1 MRNALLLLLALASG
15 AAVADEGN
23 GLELTAF
30 GGYRMGGSVAAED
43 DGIDIRLRDSSSAGL
58 LLNGR
63 HRDNT
68 QWEVHYSNQQTSA
81 RISDALSGAESVVD
95 FDSNTLQLG
104 GTYLFEGEKVIPY
117 LAFTLGG
124 THVRTRGAE
133 DESDTFFSGS
143 IGLGLRL
150 LPYSR
155 VGIRLEARA
164 YGTLVNDSSQ
174 IFCSTGPD
182 ANVCAIRLKGDIVG
196 QVETFAG
203 ITVRF

>member
-1 MRNALLLLLALASG
+1 MRNALVILLLVCSG
-15 AAVADEGN
+15 AALADDGN
-23 GLELTAF
+23 GLEFTAF

-43 DGIDIRLRDSSSAGL
+43 DSIDIRLRDSASAGF

-68 QWEVHYSNQQTSA
+68 QWEVHFSNQQTSA
-81 RISDALSGAESVVD
+81 RITDAVTGAESVVD

-104 GTYLFEGEKVIPY
+104 GTYLFEGDKVIPY

-124 THVRTRGAE
+124 THVRTRAVA

-143 IGLGLRL
+143 IGLGLRF

-155 VGIRLEARA
+155 IGIRLEARA
-164 YGTLVNDSSQ
+164 YGTLVNSSSQ

-182 ANVCAIRLKGDIVG
+182 ENVCAIQLQGDLVS

>member
-1 MRNALLLLLALASG
+1 MRTALVFLLLVSAGTAG
-15 AAVADEGN
+15 ADDFN
-23 GLELTAF
+23 GLEFTAF

-43 DGIDIRLRDSSSAGL
+43 DGIDIRLRDSSSAGFL
-58 LLNGR
+58 VNGW

-68 QWEVHYSNQQTSA
+68 QWEVHFSNQQTSA
-81 RISDALSGAESVVD
+81 RITDALSGAESEID

-117 LAFTLGG
+117 LAFTIGG
-124 THVRTRGAE
+124 THVRTRAAD

-143 IGLGLRL
+143 IGLGLRF

-155 VGIRLEARA
+155 VGLRLEARA
-164 YGTLVNDSSQ
+164 YGTLVNASSQ

-182 ANVCAIRLKGDIVG
+182 ANVCAVRLKGDLVS